1 MRKQLLLLLFSLFA
15 VVGYA
20 RTVTGVVTS
29 ASDTEPIIGAAIQVE
44 GSSRG
49 TVTDFDG
56 NYSIEAQDN
65 ETLVFSYVGM
75 TPQKIKVGGR
85 DVINVVLK
93 DNAQVLEEV
102 VVTAMGQTQEKKK
115 LNFAVQSLNSD
126 DVTAGQSSN
135 FANSLQGKVAGLQ
148 VSQGGGAPNS
158 STQVIIR
165 AISSINPSQSNEPL
179 VIVDGM
185 PIRGGGSSLGDLN
198 ANDIENMSVLKGAA
212 ASALYGQEAANG
224 VIMIT
229 TKRGKEGSLNVQASG
244 SWEFSN
250 AIHIPKIQDQF
261 MAGSQGFYKENMTSG
276 GWGPYLTSEDR
287 VYDNVGDF
295 LGTGFT
301 ENTNVNVSQKKDGLD
316 YSFGI
321 SNSYQKGIIPS
332 TGMTRWGAR
341 GLVEYIIYQEWK
353 TGFSMNY
360 TSSRITTTSG
370 AYAWYISSFTEQE
383 FGSGNNQLMKAEL
396 RNANELASS
405 TTYNNEWNGT
415 YSNLMNLKQI
425 IAKTSEES
433 TTTDAGQLDLMGMAQ
448 VLTALNFGVLTD
460 LHGDIPCSEALQG
473 LDNIQPSLD
482 KQEDVYKYIFVTLD
496 AAIGNLSKAKDAG
509 MANVGEQDILYGN
522 DLEQWIA
529 AAYALKARYK
539 LHTLYRNPAVL
550 SEVIDAASKAVA
562 NGFSGMY
569 ITSFNGVT
577 CDNPWSAYV
586 WSRLYTGCTTTV
598 GNIMLA
604 TGDPRIDGYCFT
616 EKTWLYGGTR

>member
-1 MRKQLLLLLFSLFA
+1 MSNQ
-15 VVGYA
+15 
-20 RTVTGVVTS
+20 
-29 ASDTEPIIGAAIQVE
+29 
-44 GSSRG
+44 
-49 TVTDFDG
+49 
-56 NYSIEAQDN
+56 
-65 ETLVFSYVGM
+65 
-75 TPQKIKVGGR
+75 QKISTQIMKKIFSIALIALAAASCS
-85 DVINVVLK
+85 DDTMDTINK
-93 DNAQVLEEV
+93 DNANPPADKVP
-102 VVTAMGQTQEKKK
+102 AY
-115 LNFAVQSLNSD
+115 
-126 DVTAGQSSN
+126 
-135 FANSLQGKVAGLQ
+135 LQI
-148 VSQGGGAPNS
+148 
-158 STQVIIR
+158 TD
-165 AISSINPSQSNEPL
+165 AI
-179 VIVDGM
+179 
-185 PIRGGGSSLGDLN
+185 
-198 ANDIENMSVLKGAA
+198 MS
-212 ASALYGQEAANG
+212 
-224 VIMIT
+224 
-229 TKRGKEGSLNVQASG
+229 
-244 SWEFSN
+244 
-250 AIHIPKIQDQF
+250 
-261 MAGSQGFYKENMTSG
+261 
-276 GWGPYLTSEDR
+276 
-287 VYDNVGDF
+287 
-295 LGTGFT
+295 TGF
-301 ENTNVNVSQKKDGLD
+301 
-316 YSFGI
+316 
-321 SNSYQKGIIPS
+321 
-332 TGMTRWGAR
+332 
-341 GLVEYIIYQEWK
+341 
-353 TGFSMNY
+353 
-360 TSSRITTTSG
+360 TTTSG

-482 KQEDVYKYIFVTLD
+482 KQEDVYKYIFATLD
-496 AAIGNLSKAKDAG
+496 AAIDNLSKAKDAG

-522 DLEQWIA
+522 DLDQWIA

>member
-1 MRKQLLLLLFSLFA
+1 MPISTTPDFSTGA
-15 VVGYA
+15 SVTGA
-20 RTVTGVVTS
+20 DISDRTV
-29 ASDTEPIIGAAIQVE
+29 DINPE
-44 GSSRG
+44 
-49 TVTDFDG
+49 D
-56 NYSIEAQDN
+56 IE
-65 ETLVFSYVGM
+65 
-75 TPQKIKVGGR
+75 
-85 DVINVVLK
+85 
-93 DNAQVLEEV
+93 
-102 VVTAMGQTQEKKK
+102 
-115 LNFAVQSLNSD
+115 
-126 DVTAGQSSN
+126 
-135 FANSLQGKVAGLQ
+135 
-148 VSQGGGAPNS
+148 
-158 STQVIIR
+158 
-165 AISSINPSQSNEPL
+165 SIN
-179 VIVDGM
+179 
-185 PIRGGGSSLGDLN
+185 
-198 ANDIENMSVLKGAA
+198 VLKGQA
-212 ASALYGQEAANG
+212 ASALYGIRASNG
-224 VIMIT
+224 VIVIT
-229 TKRGKEGSLNVQASG
+229 TKRGSIR
-244 SWEFSN
+244 SN
-250 AIHIPKIQDQF
+250 RPTVTISTNLSAERVSRKFQRQTVY
-261 MAGSQGFYKENMTSG
+261 SQGTTGTYNPSSSMSWGSKIDDLVNHPVYG
-276 GWGPYLTSEDR
+276 GATDNKYTQAMGHHEGMYYNPKRAQAGLDGWETPTR
-287 VYDNVGDF
+287 YDNVGDF

-332 TGMTRWGAR
+332 TGMARWGAR
-341 GLVEYIIYQEWK
+341 GLVEYIIDQEWK

-383 FGSGNNQLMKAEL
+383 FGSGNNQLMKTEL

-482 KQEDVYKYIFVTLD
+482 KQEDVYKYIFATLD
-496 AAIGNLSKAKDAG
+496 AAIDNLSKAKDAG

-598 GNIMLA
+598 GNIMLE